1 MSDWKFAGQIELEN
15 LGALAPVEIL
25 YEFDGP
31 CIFTAKI
38 PTGLV
43 LLYLAEELEDE
54 TLRFIAS
61 PCAQK
66 TIAGL
71 LEGALSVRDALEL
84 GSMFVV
90 EMNQR
95 REPKAAFQLADGGAL
110 DSVLPEPS
118 TMLLPELE
126 PEFVVRLEGESIVRG
141 SVPTAVLAQAADI
154 GSSLLKSVCEYVAD
168 RRSPGRPPEWLKGIY
183 AMPTQRIAYGSL
195 EVAFSLPQM
204 THHQLPLDLPDEV
217 SPEELQAEGLALIEE
232 GLHWASSDEQSLP
245 DEDKAKWRA
254 ILEALKKISPPT
266 QGAVQGVRLW
276 GKAVGRVYS
285 LDAPVAKK
293 VRRALRESKKGHE
306 DHLRLFTG
314 KVRDLDLDKM
324 TMILRD
330 VEGVEGDVNLV
341 LDNDVFLEIVREAH
355 YQEIPVSV
363 AARSTDLKVWRVSDV
378 EFVGPL
384 ENSGV

>member
-95 REPKAAFQLADGGAL
+95 REPQAAFRLADGGAP

-232 GLHWASSDEQSLP
+232 GLRWASSDEQSLP

-276 GKAVGRVYS
+276 GRAVGRVYS

-330 VEGVEGDVNLV
+330 VEGVDGDVNLV
-341 LDNDVFLEIVREAH
+341 LDSDVFLEIVREAH
-355 YQEIPVSV
+355 YQEVPVSV